1 MKEALKALDRLC
13 NMASGQAGQD
23 FSCAKV
29 DYWTVKDAIN
39 NKWQPIETAPRDGTE
54 IIVINDSKGGY
65 CTEPYQ
71 IGVATWGQSLSKV
84 RWTSTVCCDGVSYFQ
99 PTHWMPLPA
108 PPGEDE

>member
-39 NKWQPIETAPRDGTE
+39 NKWQPIETAPMDGTE
-54 IIVINDSKGGY
+54 ILVPGGIAYYRIVDSGWYTITAEKWPGK
-65 CTEPYQ
+65 PIQ
-71 IGVATWGQSLSKV
+71 WPVK
-84 RWTSTVCCDGVSYFQ
+84 
-99 PTHWMPLPA
+99 HWMPLPA